1 MKRNDVCI
9 YYSNGVTIYING
21 ANAGLKNSTHNQCG
35 YNNSNL
41 SITIGIEKSNNKG
54 CDLVNVSFRPLLN
67 SYQS

>member
-9 YYSNGVTIYING
+9 YYSNGVTIYIIG
-21 ANAGLKNSTHNQCG
+21 ANAGLKNSIHNG

-41 SITIGIEKSNNKG
+41 SIMIGIEKSNNKG

-67 SYQS
+67 QS